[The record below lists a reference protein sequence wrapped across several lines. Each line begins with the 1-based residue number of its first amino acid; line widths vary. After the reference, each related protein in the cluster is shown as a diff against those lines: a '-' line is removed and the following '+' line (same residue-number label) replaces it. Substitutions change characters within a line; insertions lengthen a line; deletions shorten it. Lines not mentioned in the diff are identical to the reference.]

1 MENIFEYED
10 NGGELTIKH
19 LKSGVKDTLTSIVIP
34 ETIGGK
40 PVSCISDYA
49 FTGSSIT
56 DIEIGENIKVIGK
69 AAFLSS
75 PKLKKVIWN
84 CNCDKIPEYC
94 FANCSELKQ
103 FDFLRIKEIKTGAFH
118 NSGLEKIYLPWN
130 IESISD
136 SAFGECKELK
146 SVFWNCSCG
155 KIPESCFCGCS
166 KIFQFDFSKVKEI
179 GNFAFSQS
187 GLQEVYLPENIENIS
202 DRVFLHCKQLKKIVW
217 NCKYN
222 QIPES
227 CFCGCSSLLQ
237 FDFSNVKILG
247 KGSFKESGLQ
257 EISLPKN
264 IKYIFK
270 SAFKDC
276 KELKNVTWDCE
287 CYKIPELCFHNCY
300 SLSQFDFSNVKIVG
314 SDAFGGSGLQKIHLT
329 PNIKEIEWRT
339 FTYCTKLN
347 EVIWDCDYKE
357 VPELCFY
364 GCSSLKQFDFSN
376 LRKLKKEAFASSGLT
391 SVELNKGTEVCKRC
405 FANCENLKKVE
416 WLSSRRIKGD
426 IFKGCKNITE
436 IFVSDKVKVIDETA
450 FMASPNAEITFV

>member
-166 KIFQFDFSKVKEI
+166 
-179 GNFAFSQS
+179 
-187 GLQEVYLPENIENIS
+187 
-202 DRVFLHCKQLKKIVW
+202 
-217 NCKYN
+217 
-222 QIPES
+222 
-227 CFCGCSSLLQ
+227 SLLQ

-287 CYKIPELCFHNCY
+287 CYKIPELCFHNCS

-416 WLSSRRIKGD
+416 WLSSRKIKGD

>member
-166 KIFQFDFSKVKEI
+166 
-179 GNFAFSQS
+179 
-187 GLQEVYLPENIENIS
+187 
-202 DRVFLHCKQLKKIVW
+202 
-217 NCKYN
+217 
-222 QIPES
+222 
-227 CFCGCSSLLQ
+227 SLLQ

-287 CYKIPELCFHNCY
+287 CYKIPELCFHNCS

>member
-136 SAFGECKELK
+136 SAFGKCKELK

-155 KIPESCFCGCS
+155 K
-166 KIFQFDFSKVKEI
+166 
-179 GNFAFSQS
+179 
-187 GLQEVYLPENIENIS
+187 
-202 DRVFLHCKQLKKIVW
+202 
-217 NCKYN
+217 
-222 QIPES
+222 IPES

-270 SAFKDC
+270 SAFKGC

-287 CYKIPELCFHNCY
+287 CYKIPELCFHNCS

>member
-1 MENIFEYED
+1 M
-10 NGGELTIKH
+10 
-19 LKSGVKDTLTSIVIP
+19 
-34 ETIGGK
+34 
-40 PVSCISDYA
+40 
-49 FTGSSIT
+49 
-56 DIEIGENIKVIGK
+56 
-69 AAFLSS
+69 
-75 PKLKKVIWN
+75 
-84 CNCDKIPEYC
+84 
-94 FANCSELKQ
+94 
-103 FDFLRIKEIKTGAFH
+103 
-118 NSGLEKIYLPWN
+118 
-130 IESISD
+130 
-136 SAFGECKELK
+136 
-146 SVFWNCSCG
+146 
-155 KIPESCFCGCS
+155 
-166 KIFQFDFSKVKEI
+166 
-179 GNFAFSQS
+179 
-187 GLQEVYLPENIENIS
+187 
-202 DRVFLHCKQLKKIVW
+202 
-217 NCKYN
+217 
-222 QIPES
+222 
-227 CFCGCSSLLQ
+227 
-237 FDFSNVKILG
+237 
-247 KGSFKESGLQ
+247 
-257 EISLPKN
+257 PKN

-287 CYKIPELCFHNCY
+287 CYKIPELCFHNCS

-376 LRKLKKEAFASSGLT
+376 LGKLKKEAFASSGLT

>member
-155 KIPESCFCGCS
+155 KIPESCFCGC
-166 KIFQFDFSKVKEI
+166 F
-179 GNFAFSQS
+179 
-187 GLQEVYLPENIENIS
+187 
-202 DRVFLHCKQLKKIVW
+202 
-217 NCKYN
+217 
-222 QIPES
+222 
-227 CFCGCSSLLQ
+227 SLLQ

-287 CYKIPELCFHNCY
+287 CYKIPELCFHNCS

>member
-49 FTGSSIT
+49 FTGISIT

-166 KIFQFDFSKVKEI
+166 
-179 GNFAFSQS
+179 
-187 GLQEVYLPENIENIS
+187 
-202 DRVFLHCKQLKKIVW
+202 
-217 NCKYN
+217 
-222 QIPES
+222 
-227 CFCGCSSLLQ
+227 SLLQ

-287 CYKIPELCFHNCY
+287 CYKIPELCFHNCS